1 MIENEITKIIIDTAY
16 KIHTK
21 IGPGLLESAYQAIL
35 VHELKKRGLHVD
47 SEISMPIHYE
57 DVDLDVGFRV
67 DLLVENKVII
77 ELKSIEKVAEVHK
90 KQLLTYLRISGLQ
103 VGLLINFG
111 APLIKDG
118 IFRIVNGFKEEKT

>member
-1 MIENEITKIIIDTAY
+1 MIENEITKICIDTAY

-35 VHELKKRGLHVD
+35 GYELSKRGLHVE
-47 SEISMPIHYE
+47 SEIPMPILYE
-57 DVDLDVGFRV
+57 DIKLDVGFRA
-67 DLLVENKVII
+67 DLIVENKVII
-77 ELKSIEKVAEVHK
+77 ELKSIENVAEVHK
-90 KQLLTYLRISGLQ
+90 KQLLTYLRISGLH

-118 IFRIVNGFKEEKT
+118 IFRIVNGFKE

>member
-1 MIENEITKIIIDTAY
+1 MIENEITGTVIDTAY

-21 IGPGLLESAYQAIL
+21 IGPGLLESAYQSIL
-35 VHELKKRGLHVD
+35 VYELKNRGLHVD
-47 SEISMPIHYE
+47 SEIPMPIHYE
-57 DVDLDVGFRV
+57 GIDLDVGFRA
-67 DLLVENKVII
+67 DLIIENKVII
-77 ELKSIEKVAEVHK
+77 ELKSVEKVAEVHK

-118 IFRIVNGFKEEKT
+118 IFRIVNGLKE